1 MEKTLFKHFKFQIYA
16 ISFPK
21 SIENFKAI
29 HLTILKPT
37 EIHHSVANES
47 IHWQCP
53 HDAKSSPLWL
63 SMKGTGRAT
72 SNLSK
77 NPSFLQLEIYAVLFS
92 CSTPEQT
99 LLFKYSYHQQ
109 ILKCFGPN
117 DFLPILL
124 KDTNLLK
131 SLTYSGIPE
140 F

>member
-1 MEKTLFKHFKFQIYA
+1 
-16 ISFPK
+16 
-21 SIENFKAI
+21 
-29 HLTILKPT
+29 
-37 EIHHSVANES
+37 
-47 IHWQCP
+47 
-53 HDAKSSPLWL
+53 
-63 SMKGTGRAT
+63 MKGTGRAT